1 MKRFDQINV
10 IPFIDIMLVLLTIV
24 LTTATFISQGIM
36 DIELPE
42 AENTATQPHDKKAV
56 EISIDAQT
64 GYYLDGKAVSMQA
77 LFEQIDEIE
86 KDTALVLI
94 VDKAALFEKFV
105 TVMDRLK
112 VNQFEQ
118 LSVLT
123 RDKQ

>member
-24 LTTATFISQGIM
+24 LMTATFISQGIM
-36 DIELPE
+36 DIELPD
-42 AENTATQPHDKKAV
+42 AENSAPLPHDKNTV
-56 EISIDAQT
+56 EISINAQT
-64 GYYLDGKAVSMQA
+64 GYYLDGEAVSVQA
-77 LFEQIDEIE
+77 LFDQLD
-86 KDTALVLI
+86 KMGQDTAIVLI
-94 VDKAALFEKFV
+94 VDKAAVFEKFV

-112 VNQFEQ
+112 VNQFER

>member
-1 MKRFDQINV
+1 VKRFDQINV

-24 LTTATFISQGIM
+24 LTTATFISQSLM

-42 AENTATQPHDKKAV
+42 AENTATRPHDKKV
-56 EISIDAQT
+56 IEVSIDAQT
-64 GYYLDGKAVSMQA
+64 GYYLDGKAVSVQA
-77 LFEQIDEIE
+77 LFEQIDKIE

-112 VNQFEQ
+112 HNQFEQ

-123 RDKQ
+123 REKK